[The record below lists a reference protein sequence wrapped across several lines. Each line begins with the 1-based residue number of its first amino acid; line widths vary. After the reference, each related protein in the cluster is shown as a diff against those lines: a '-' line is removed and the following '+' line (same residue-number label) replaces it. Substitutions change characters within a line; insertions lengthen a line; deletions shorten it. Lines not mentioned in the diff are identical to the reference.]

1 MTDAISSETLMGY
14 GFQVA
19 KGEPATSEQGSRT
32 PFLPIPGSS
41 AGSSSRNQS
50 QLKAELSEV
59 NLALAEQ
66 KAHEDL
72 LVVLFTLTA
81 TLSPPS

>member
-1 MTDAISSETLMGY
+1 VTDAISSKTLMGC

-32 PFLPIPGSS
+32 PFLPVPSS
-41 AGSSSRNQS
+41 STGSSSLDQS

-59 NLALAEQ
+59 KPALAKE

-72 LVVLFTLTA
+72 LAVLFTLTA
-81 TLSPPS
+81 TLSPPP